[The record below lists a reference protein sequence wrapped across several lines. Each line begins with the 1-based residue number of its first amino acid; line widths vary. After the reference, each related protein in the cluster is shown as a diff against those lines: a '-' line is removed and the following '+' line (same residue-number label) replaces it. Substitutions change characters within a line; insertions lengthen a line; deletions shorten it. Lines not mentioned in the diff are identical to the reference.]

1 MVICIDKPLGWT
13 SADVVRKL
21 KVAMRRAGY
30 PKRAKI
36 GHAGTLDPLA
46 TGVLLIC
53 TQKDTKRVEELQ
65 AQAKEYVFTVE
76 LGATTPSFDLE
87 HPIDERYPWQHI
99 TPEAIQAALA
109 AWVGPME
116 QVPPVYS
123 AKSIDGKRAYEY
135 ARAGQEVEMKKAHIE
150 IYEAELLNFQP
161 PYAEVR
167 VVCSKGTYVR
177 SLARDLGLDLDSGG
191 HLTALRRTKSGGF
204 RAEEALTIEAAAEL
218 LVENVPTDETK

>member
-1 MVICIDKPLGWT
+1 MVICVDKPLGWT

-21 KVAMRRAGY
+21 KVAMLRAGY
-30 PKRAKI
+30 PKRVKI

-53 TQKDTKRVEELQ
+53 TEKDTKRVDALQ
-65 AQAKEYVFTVE
+65 AERKEYIFTVE

-87 HPIDERYPWQHI
+87 HPVDERYPWEQI
-99 TPEAIQAALA
+99 TTEAIEAALA
-109 AWVGPME
+109 AWIGPME
-116 QVPPVYS
+116 QVPPIYS

-135 ARAGQEVEMKKAHIE
+135 ARQGQEVELKKANVE
-150 IYEAELLNFQP
+150 IYEAELLHFEP

-177 SLARDLGLDLDSGG
+177 SLARDLGLDLSSGG

-204 RAEEALTIEAAAEL
+204 LATEGLSIEEAADL
-218 LVENVPTDETK
+218 LVTNLPIE

>member
-1 MVICIDKPLGWT
+1 MVICVDKPLGWT

-21 KVAMRRAGY
+21 KVAMLRAGY
-30 PKRAKI
+30 PKRVKI

-53 TQKDTKRVEELQ
+53 TEKDTKRVDSLQ
-65 AQAKEYVFTVE
+65 AEQKEYIFTVE

-87 HPIDERYPWQHI
+87 HPVDERYPWEHI
-99 TPEAIQAALA
+99 TSEAIEAALA
-109 AWVGPME
+109 AWIGPME
-116 QVPPVYS
+116 QVPPIYS

-135 ARAGQEVEMKKAHIE
+135 ARQGQEVELKKANVE
-150 IYEAELLNFQP
+150 IYEAELLHFEP

-177 SLARDLGLDLDSGG
+177 SLARDLGLDLSSGG

-204 RAEEALTIEAAAEL
+204 LATEGLSIEEAADL
-218 LVENVPTDETK
+218 LVTNLPIE

>member
-1 MVICIDKPLGWT
+1 MVICVDKPLGWT

-21 KVAMRRAGY
+21 KVAMLRAGY
-30 PKRAKI
+30 PKRVKI

-53 TQKDTKRVEELQ
+53 TEKDTKRVDSLQ
-65 AQAKEYVFTVE
+65 AEQKEYIFTVE

-87 HPIDERYPWQHI
+87 HPVDERYPWEQI
-99 TPEAIQAALA
+99 TTEAIEAALA
-109 AWVGPME
+109 AWIGPME
-116 QVPPVYS
+116 QVPPIYS

-135 ARAGQEVEMKKAHIE
+135 ARQGQEVELKKANVE
-150 IYEAELLNFQP
+150 IYEAELLHFEP

-177 SLARDLGLDLDSGG
+177 SLARDLGLDLSSGG

-204 RAEEALTIEAAAEL
+204 LATEGLSIEEAADL
-218 LVENVPTDETK
+218 LVTNLPIE